1 MEEPTDRRSRVRYP
15 INLSVR
21 YRTLDPIGGVVGV
34 GQTLDLSSS
43 GILVESPHQQKVSVG
58 SQLEVSVEWPIL
70 LDGTT
75 PLQLV
80 ILGRVV
86 RSETSRFAAS
96 FPRYYFRTMKGGPGS
111 VSTD

>member
-1 MEEPTDRRSRVRYP
+1 MEEPTERRSKIRYP
-15 INLSVR
+15 IRLSVR
-21 YRTLDPIGGVVGV
+21 YRGLGRMDGVVGV

-58 SQLEVSVEWPIL
+58 SRLEVSVEWPIM
-70 LDGTT
+70 LDGTS
-75 PLQLV
+75 PLQVV

-96 FPRYYFRTMKGGPGS
+96 FPRYYFRTMKGGP
-111 VSTD
+111 